1 MDDQQQDASAF
12 LDFAA
17 PAWFSEL
24 ATGLSIRSQFI
35 LTGNVRDVYPLNRGT
50 EIEFAPFE
58 SAVWNVLEAS
68 GCTLLLI
75 HDPVDGLR
83 IHDECDQRFK
93 EVLDDLGFE
102 LGRVVSTPR
111 EIAALATKVATEAR
125 VPMAL
130 MFDYG
135 SMMLRQAGD
144 ELDKLYVALDKLS
157 RAPAL
162 ARPDQDWQCPPRNP
176 VMWVLD
182 RVGDMPEWLTTR
194 NPGLRDMSIGNPDL
208 SDRISFMTFLA
219 SGLSDYDGL
228 SFDKQSKFV
237 EQFAVGCE
245 GMMLMDMLSIVDLAR
260 AEQIGLADL
269 AEAQRHYILGTNRNP
284 WTSPVM
290 RQRVTDSK
298 EVLERRVK
306 GQPRAIE
313 RTYDILVRSI
323 MGLSGAQTTNRGSRP
338 RGILFFVGPSGVGKT
353 ELAKSVAE
361 VMFGDETAMNRF
373 DMSEFMNEEAIGR
386 LIGPPA
392 GAPGHENGGELVN
405 AVRARPFGV
414 FLFDEIEKGH
424 PRILDM
430 FLQILDDGRLSDSRG
445 ETGYFSEALIIFTSN
460 VGVVGGD
467 KSANSGQNV
476 LPSDT
481 DAVLE
486 EKLTRAV
493 ADHFRYN
500 LKRPELM
507 NRLGQNIVPFQFI
520 NTRSSGV
527 IFDAVV
533 MRVLN
538 AVREEHGVDVILTP
552 GAKDDLEAACT
563 FELLDGGRGIGNRIE
578 SNLINPLSRLLFTK
592 KNLETLT
599 ITGVE
604 AQEAAETKLIY
615 K

>member
-1 MDDQQQDASAF
+1 MDDQTPDASPF
-12 LDFAA
+12 LDSAA

-24 ATGLSIRSQFI
+24 ATGLAIRSQFVV
-35 LTGNVRDVYPLNRGT
+35 TGNVRDVYPLNLGT
-50 EIEFAPFE
+50 EIEFAQFD
-58 SAVWNVLEAS
+58 SAVWTVLENC
-68 GCTLLLI
+68 GCTLLLT
-75 HDPVDGLR
+75 HDPVEGLK

-102 LGRVVSTPR
+102 LGKVSETPA
-111 EIAALATKVATEAR
+111 EIGALAKKVMTEAR
-125 VPMAL
+125 IPMAI
-130 MFDYG
+130 MFDYA
-135 SMMLRQAGD
+135 SVMLRRNDQ
-144 ELDKLYVALDKLS
+144 ELDKLYVMLDKLA

-162 ARPDQDWQCPPRNP
+162 SRPEQDWECPPRNP
-176 VMWVLD
+176 VIWVLD
-182 RVGDMPEWLTTR
+182 RLGDMPEWFTTR
-194 NPGLRDMSIGNPDL
+194 NPSLRDISVGNPDL
-208 SDRISFMTFLA
+208 SDRVSFMTFLA
-219 SGLSDYDGL
+219 SGLHDFDDL
-228 SFDKQSKFV
+228 SYDKQSKFI
-237 EQFAVGCE
+237 EQFAVSCE
-245 GMMLMDMLSIVDLAR
+245 GMALMDMLSIVDLAR

-269 AEAQRHYILGTNRNP
+269 PEALRHYILGTNRNP
-284 WTSPVM
+284 WTSTMM
-290 RQRVTDSK
+290 RQRVTESR

-323 MGLSGAQTTNRGSRP
+323 MGLSGAQAINRGTQP

-361 VMFGDETAMNRF
+361 VMFGDETAMRRF
-373 DMSEFMNEEAIGR
+373 DMSEFMNEHSIGR
-386 LIGPPA
+386 MIGPPA
-392 GAPGHENGGELVN
+392 GAPGHEQGGELVN

-414 FLFDEIEKGH
+414 FLFDEIEKAH

-445 ETGYFSEALIIFTSN
+445 ETGYFSEALIVFTSN

-467 KSANSGQNV
+467 RSANSGQTV

-481 DAVLE
+481 DAQLE

-493 ADHFRYN
+493 SDHFRYE

-520 NTRSSGV
+520 STRSSGV

-533 MRVLN
+533 SRVIE
-538 AVREEHGVDVILTP
+538 AVREEHGVEIIITP
-552 GAKDDLEAACT
+552 AAKEELEAACT

-578 SNLINPLSRLLFTK
+578 SNLINPLSRLLFSK
-592 KNLETLT
+592 KHVETLT

-604 AQEAAETKLIY
+604 VQEAAETRLIY

>member
-1 MDDQQQDASAF
+1 MDDQQQDASPF
-12 LDFAA
+12 LDFVA

-24 ATGLSIRSQFI
+24 STGLSIRSQFV
-35 LTGNVRDVYPLNRGT
+35 LSGNVRDVYPLNRGT

-58 SAVWNVLEAS
+58 CAVWSVLEQQ
-68 GCTLLLI
+68 GYKLLLL
-75 HDPVDGLR
+75 HDPVDGLK

-93 EVLDDLGFE
+93 EILSDLGFE
-102 LGRVVSTPR
+102 LGQTAVTPR
-111 EIAALATKVATEAR
+111 EIADLCRRVMNEAR
-125 VPMAL
+125 IPMAL
-130 MFDYG
+130 LFDYA
-135 SMMLRQAGD
+135 SMALRQGGD
-144 ELDKLYVALDKLS
+144 DLDHLFVTLDKLS
-157 RAPAL
+157 RAPAPS
-162 ARPDQDWQCPPRNP
+162 RPESEWESPPRNP
-176 VMWVLD
+176 IIWVVERL
-182 RVGDMPEWLTTR
+182 GDMPEWFTTR
-194 NPGLRDMSIGNPDL
+194 NPSLRDMVVGYPDL

-219 SGLSDYDGL
+219 SGLHDYSSL
-228 SFDKQSKFV
+228 PFDKQAKMV

-245 GMMLMDMLSIVDLAR
+245 GMMLMDMLSVVDLAR
-260 AEQIGLADL
+260 AEKIGLADL
-269 AEAQRHYILGTNRNP
+269 SEALRHYILGTNRNP

-290 RQRVTDSK
+290 RQRVQDSK

-306 GQPRAIE
+306 GQPRALE

-323 MGLSGAQTTNRGSRP
+323 MGLSGAQTTNRGTRP

-353 ELAKSVAE
+353 ELAKAVAE

-467 KSANSGQNV
+467 KSSNSGQTV

-481 DAVLE
+481 DKVLE

-533 MRVLN
+533 RRVID
-538 AVREEHGVDVILTP
+538 AVREEHGVEIILTP
-552 GAKDDLEAACT
+552 GAKDELEAACT

-592 KNLETLT
+592 KSIETLT

-604 AQEAAETKLIY
+604 IAEGAETKLIY
-615 K
+615 Q